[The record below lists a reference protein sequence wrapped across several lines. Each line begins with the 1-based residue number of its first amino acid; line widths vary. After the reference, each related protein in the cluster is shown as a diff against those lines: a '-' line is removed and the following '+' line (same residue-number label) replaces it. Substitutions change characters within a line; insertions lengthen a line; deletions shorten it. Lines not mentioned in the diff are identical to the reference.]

1 MTRRRRLKTLL
12 KRHHVGTR
20 LMCGVL
26 LLQGAMLLTLFVT
39 RPMVLPPRIRL
50 AELLWASMR
59 EPIFYPLVALLAV
72 GPALSILALTIK
84 GWHRWGIVLSWAGFV
99 AVIHLYY
106 HQRMITM
113 LRSLYW
119 AMTY

>member
-1 MTRRRRLKTLL
+1 
-12 KRHHVGTR
+12 
-20 LMCGVL
+20 MCVVL

-39 RPMVLPPRIRL
+39 RPWVLPPRIRL

-59 EPIFYPLVALLAV
+59 EPVFYPLVALISA
-72 GPALSILALTIK
+72 GPALTILAITIK
-84 GWHRWGIVLSWAGFV
+84 GWHRLGVVASWIGFLT
-99 AVIHLYY
+99 VIHLYY
-106 HQRMITM
+106 QNRMITM